1 MTYNAKF
8 FDALTEHVLFSGLP
22 LSLLQAVLPKQ
33 QVSFLRFKRG
43 ETLLPVVQDGP
54 AIGFLLRGEARLQGA
69 NGETPLETLL
79 PGDVFGC
86 EALFLSGGE
95 QVGTVVATKA
105 GEAALLSK
113 SAVTQ
118 LLEREPLF
126 ALRLIRYL
134 SQRVVTFSG
143 KIGLYTGGSAEEKL
157 AQYLFSG
164 FGDYKTCELELS
176 MSQLALLLQI
186 GRASLYR
193 AFDSLEEKGAIARD
207 GKNIRLVSRDVL
219 LSCCSRS
226 STVFQK
232 RFPIERTDEQ

>member
-8 FDALTEHVLFSGLP
+8 FNALTEHALFSGLSP
-22 LSLLQAVLPKQ
+22 ELLQAVFPPQ
-33 QVSFLRFKRG
+33 QVSFVRFKRG
-43 ETLLPVVQDGP
+43 DTLSPALWEQP
-54 AIGFLLRGEARLQGA
+54 AIGFLARGEARLQGE
-69 NGETPLETLL
+69 NSDVLLETLL

-86 EALFLSGGE
+86 EALFSGA
-95 QVGTVVATKA
+95 QSACGTVVATKA
-105 GEAALLSK
+105 GEAAYLSK
-113 SAVTQ
+113 SGVTQ

-143 KIGLYTGGSAEEKL
+143 KVGLYTGGSAQGKL
-157 AQYLFSG
+157 AQYLLNG
-164 FGDYKTCELELS
+164 FGDYKTCELEIS
-176 MSQLALLLQI
+176 MSQLAVLLQI

-219 LSCCSRS
+219 LSCCGR
-226 STVFQK
+226 
-232 RFPIERTDEQ
+232 